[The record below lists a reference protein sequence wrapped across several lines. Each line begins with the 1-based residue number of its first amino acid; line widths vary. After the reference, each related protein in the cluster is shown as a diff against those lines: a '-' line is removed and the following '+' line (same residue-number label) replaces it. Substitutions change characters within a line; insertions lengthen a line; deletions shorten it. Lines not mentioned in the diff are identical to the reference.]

1 MTMTLSMM
9 PAQLDEA
16 HALTDRGWAVVEI
29 RHDGTLGPA
38 ELVTAG
44 GPTDAAR
51 LAGPLPE
58 GWGPDVTPAAL
69 DLRVGLLQAGRGRL
83 SEAAWSFGRG
93 ARGEPGSVGQRDC
106 IGHLAL
112 VEAAQGD
119 LHRARTHA
127 ELALT
132 LDATNDGAQ
141 HARLA
146 LAWVHLERAD
156 HGECRRMLDLV
167 PVPLDARRESWLATS
182 RLLVEARLLGATRR
196 PDAATRILAQ
206 TLDSNVDPVTG
217 WPSAALTTA
226 RADMLLAADEPRRA
240 LAVLTPLPD
249 PAAVEASVVTAAG
262 RHAIGDL
269 RGAAAVLGSVMCA
282 LESAPLALQVR
293 AWFLEARLA
302 RDRGQQE
309 RALTLVDRALH
320 AAAAEDLRAP
330 VLRDWSWLRTL
341 VDHDPTLTRMHRD
354 FLVALREVAVAKTP
368 APGPSGSP
376 RELRGELLGASLTG
390 REAQVL
396 ELLAQMYSTEEIA
409 GALYVSA
416 NTVKTHLKGIFGK
429 LCVNRRVDAVRRGR
443 QLGLC

>member
-1 MTMTLSMM
+1 MTLSMV
-9 PAQLDEA
+9 PVQLEEA
-16 HALTDRGWAVVEI
+16 HTRTDRGWAVVEI
-29 RHDGTLGPA
+29 HRDGTLGPA
-38 ELVTAG
+38 ELVTAD
-44 GPTDAAR
+44 GPTDAALR
-51 LAGPLPE
+51 ARHLSQ
-58 GWGPDVTPAAL
+58 GWGLDVTPAAL
-69 DLRVGLLQAGRGRL
+69 DLRVGLLQAGNGRL

-93 ARGEPGSVGQRDC
+93 ARGEPGSVGQQDC
-106 IGHLAL
+106 VGHLAL

-119 LHRARTHA
+119 LHLARTHA

-132 LDATNDGAQ
+132 VDATNDGAQ

-146 LAWVHLERAD
+146 LAWVHLERTEHD
-156 HGECRRMLDLV
+156 ECRRMLELV
-167 PVPLDARRESWLATS
+167 PPPLDARRECWLATS

-196 PDAATRILAQ
+196 PDAATRMLAQ
-206 TLDSNVDPVTG
+206 TLDSSVDAVTG
-217 WPSAALTTA
+217 WASAALTAA
-226 RADMLLAADEPRRA
+226 RADMLLAADEPHRA

-249 PAAVEASVVTAAG
+249 PASVEASVVTAAG

-269 RGAAAVLGSVMCA
+269 RGAAAVLGSVRCA

-293 AWFLEARLA
+293 AWFLEARLVQ
-302 RDRGQQE
+302 DRGQQQ
-309 RALTLVDRALH
+309 RALTLVDRGLN

-341 VDHDPTLTRMHRD
+341 IDHDLTLNRTHRE
-354 FLVALREVAVAKTP
+354 FLVAFREVAVAKTP
-368 APGPSGSP
+368 APGPSGPP
-376 RELRGELLGASLTG
+376 RVLRGELLGASLTG